1 MADKGRKVIGVA
13 FIADGHFV
21 IAPDI
26 GDEVFTLAAHGVD
39 DVLCSVSEFLQKNL
53 IVGSAEKI
61 LFFKEL
67 FSDFRKVL

>member
-21 IAPDI
+21 IVQDI

-39 DVLCSVSEFLQKNL
+39 DVLCSVSEFLQKNF
-53 IVGSAEKI
+53 IVSCQGN
-61 LFFKEL
+61 LRF
-67 FSDFRKVL
+67 